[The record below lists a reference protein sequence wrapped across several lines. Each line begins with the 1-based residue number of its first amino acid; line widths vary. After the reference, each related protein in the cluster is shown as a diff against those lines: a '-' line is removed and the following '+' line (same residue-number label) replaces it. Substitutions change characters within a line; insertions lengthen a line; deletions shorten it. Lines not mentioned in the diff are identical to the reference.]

1 MKLVPRADNPDILDI
16 HFTFDSTALCSVTT
30 FIMATEDTA
39 NGSQLINMVQPP
51 GERVIY
57 QKGLGLLFPQ
67 PGQTFKEGHH
77 SVISSMYKKSDLCMQ
92 EGDRWPL
99 IIRLETALERQSAG
113 KGLKDL
119 KEGSAQPLWV
129 QSQTTFATIVYED
142 DEHWK
147 VKVNK
152 QKIWVAGVSYELQ
165 EIYGMESAQG
175 SATMGDLDD
184 GSECVICMVNRRDT
198 TVLPCRHMCMCSE
211 CANLLR
217 HRTNRCPICRE
228 TVESLLHIKLQSKST
243 APRPSS

>member
-1 MKLVPRADNPDILDI
+1 
-16 HFTFDSTALCSVTT
+16 
-30 FIMATEDTA
+30 
-39 NGSQLINMVQPP
+39 
-51 GERVIY
+51 
-57 QKGLGLLFPQ
+57 
-67 PGQTFKEGHH
+67 
-77 SVISSMYKKSDLCMQ
+77 MYKKSDLCMQ

-152 QKIWVAGVSYELQ
+152 QKIWVAGVSYELQVYARAAPYISAHTVKLHTQVLRDVGCCGCQ